1 MEVLKKLVRPHDVEI
16 VHHHADEPSLAG
28 FVCLFMSLR
37 ISKDETLQRVLVRGS
52 LMLPAHERITRI
64 PPASTSIRGVDRG
77 ALDDDPG
84 IHTLLCVHTA
94 GQALPA
100 SALHHRWTCLRVRAR
115 SMRTGGM
122 QARERYRYRDTCEL
136 RRVRVSLSL
145 RE

>member
-100 SALHHRWTCLRVRAR
+100 S
-115 SMRTGGM
+115 SGP
-122 QARERYRYRDTCEL
+122 RYTTASDAMAHAG
-136 RRVRVSLSL
+136 
-145 RE
+145 